1 MIHFSK
7 IIPIAERKD
16 SRGESVPFSLKYV
29 KKSTGELI
37 TVDRA
42 VLTSSHH
49 CGTINIRILSSGQVR
64 KLIIPLI
71 VEFNQTPV
79 YL

>member
-1 MIHFSK
+1 MLHFSK
-7 IIPIAERKD
+7 IIPLAERKD
-16 SRGESVPFSLKYV
+16 SKGAPVPFSLKYV
-29 KKSTGELI
+29 KKSTGEII
-37 TVDRA
+37 TMENC

-49 CGTINIRILSSGQVR
+49 GGTINIKLLGSSQVR

-71 VEFNQTPV
+71 VEFNKTPV

>member
-16 SRGESVPFSLKYV
+16 SRGAPVPFSLKYV

-37 TVDRA
+37 TLDNC

-49 CGTINIRILSSGQVR
+49 SGTINIKLLDSGQVR

-71 VEFNQTPV
+71 VEFNKTPV